1 MGNDPMLRVSRL
13 SAGYG
18 AIPAVREVDIEVAQ
32 GTLVALIGSNGAGK
46 TTTLNT
52 IAGLHKPSGGTVTV
66 GGRNITGW
74 ACHRVVRSGVALV
87 AEGRRVAP
95 PLTVLENLELSAYS
109 GRGTRA
115 ERKDELARV
124 FELFPR
130 LADRKHQFAASL
142 SGGEQQMLA
151 FGRALMTQPQV
162 LLLDEPS
169 MGLAPSIVDILFE
182 TIETLHNSGATIL
195 LVEQN
200 AELALEVSD
209 EVYVMQ
215 RGSIVSHGTADEVRA
230 SAEVMS
236 ALFG

>member
-1 MGNDPMLRVSRL
+1 MLRVSRL

>member
-1 MGNDPMLRVSRL
+1 MLRVSRL

-130 LADRKHQFAASL
+130 LADRKNQFAASL

-169 MGLAPSIVDILFE
+169 MGLAPSIVDVLFE
-182 TIETLHNSGATIL
+182 NIETLHNSGATIL

-215 RGSIVSHGTADEVRA
+215 RGRIVSHGTADEVRA

>member
-1 MGNDPMLRVSRL
+1 MLRVSRL

-18 AIPAVREVDIEVAQ
+18 AISAVRDVDIDVRQ

-52 IAGLHKPSGGTVTV
+52 IAGLHKPSGGSVTV

-74 ACHRVVRSGVALV
+74 SAHRVVRSGLALV

-109 GRGTRA
+109 GRGSRS
-115 ERKDELARV
+115 ERRDELARV

-130 LADRKHQFAASL
+130 LADRRNQFAASL

-151 FGRALMTQPQV
+151 FGRALMTMPQV

-182 TIETLHNSGATIL
+182 NIETLHHGGATIL

-215 RGSIVSHGTADEVRA
+215 RGRIVSHGSADDVRS

>member
-1 MGNDPMLRVSRL
+1 MLRVSRL

-18 AIPAVREVDIEVAQ
+18 AISAVRDVDLEVRQ

-52 IAGLHKPSGGTVTV
+52 IAGLHKPSAGSVTV
-66 GGRNITGW
+66 GGRDITGW
-74 ACHRVVRSGVALV
+74 PSHRVVRSGLALV
-87 AEGRRVAP
+87 AEGRRIAP

-115 ERKDELARV
+115 ERRDELDRV

-130 LADRKHQFAASL
+130 LADRRSQFAASL

-151 FGRALMTQPQV
+151 FGRALMTMPQV

-182 TIETLHNSGATIL
+182 TIETLHRSGSTIL

-215 RGSIVSHGTADEVRA
+215 RGRIVSHGTADEVRG

>member
-1 MGNDPMLRVSRL
+1 MLRVSRL

-52 IAGLHKPSGGTVTV
+52 IAGLHKQSGGTVTV
-66 GGRNITGW
+66 GGKNITGW
-74 ACHRVVRSGVALV
+74 PCHRVVRSGVALV

-95 PLTVLENLELSAYS
+95 PLTVLENLELSSFS

-115 ERKDELARV
+115 ERKDELDRV

-130 LADRKHQFAASL
+130 LAERRNQFAASL

-151 FGRALMTQPQV
+151 FGRALMTMPQV

-169 MGLAPSIVDILFE
+169 MGLAPSIVDLLFQ
-182 TIETLHNSGATIL
+182 TIETLHRSGSTIL

-215 RGSIVSHGTADEVRA
+215 RGRIVSHGTPGEVRG
-230 SAEVMS
+230 STEVMA

>member
-1 MGNDPMLRVSRL
+1 M
-13 SAGYG
+13 
-18 AIPAVREVDIEVAQ
+18 REVDIEVAQ

-52 IAGLHKPSGGTVTV
+52 IAGLHKPAGGSVTV
-66 GGRNITGW
+66 DGRDITGW
-74 ACHRVVRSGVALV
+74 PCHKVVRGGVALV
-87 AEGRRVAP
+87 AEGRQVAP

-109 GRGTRA
+109 GRATKAQQRQQLA
-115 ERKDELARV
+115 EV

-130 LADRKHQFAASL
+130 LADRRGQLAASM

-151 FGRALMTQPQV
+151 FGRALMTRPKV

-169 MGLAPSIVDILFE
+169 MGLAPAIVDVLFQ
-182 TIETLHNSGATIL
+182 TIETLHTGGATIL

-200 AELALEVSD
+200 AELALAVS
-209 EVYVMQ
+209 ERVYVMQ
-215 RGSIVSHGTADEVRA
+215 RGRIVTDGTADAVRGRE
-230 SAEVMS
+230 EVMS

>member
-1 MGNDPMLRVSRL
+1 MLRVSRL

-74 ACHRVVRSGVALV
+74 TCHRVVRSGVALV

-130 LADRKHQFAASL
+130 LADRKNQFAASL

-169 MGLAPSIVDILFE
+169 MGLAPSIVDVLFE

-215 RGSIVSHGTADEVRA
+215 RGRIVSHGTADEVRA
-230 SAEVMS
+230 SPEVMS

>member
-1 MGNDPMLRVSRL
+1 MLRVSRL
-13 SAGYG
+13 CAAHG
-18 AIPAVREVDIEVAQ
+18 AVQAVRDVDLEVAA

-46 TTTLNT
+46 TTTLNS
-52 IAGLHKPSGGTVTV
+52 IAGLHKPASGRVEV
-66 GGRNITGW
+66 GGRAITGW
-74 ACHRVVRSGVALV
+74 ACHKVVRSGVALV

-109 GRGTRA
+109 GRSSKAELRA
-115 ERKDELARV
+115 QLERV

-130 LADRKHQFAASL
+130 LADRRGQYAASM

-151 FGRALMTQPQV
+151 FGRALMTKPDV

-169 MGLAPSIVDILFE
+169 MGLAPSIVDLLFE
-182 TIETLHNSGATIL
+182 SISTLHEAGATIL

-200 AELALEVSD
+200 AELALAVSD
-209 EVYVMQ
+209 RVYVMQ
-215 RGSIVSHGTADEVRA
+215 RGRIVAEGAPDEVRGED
-230 SAEVMS
+230 EVMS